1 MNFAVSQSVNFSDIK
16 YGIPKLRSDNY
27 KIWKERVLLHLGCM
41 DVDYAIKKKEPSVI
55 TETNTSDAVDL
66 CEKWETSNHLFVTF
80 IKTNIYTSTQGS
92 IDQHDNVKDLLKS
105 IDE

>member
-1 MNFAVSQSVNFSDIK
+1 MFALAKHDIYSVLNCDDEHVFLNFAVSQSVNFSDIK

-55 TETNTSDAVDL
+55 TETHH
-66 CEKWETSNHLFVTF
+66 K
-80 IKTNIYTSTQGS
+80 IPSTTL
-92 IDQHDNVKDLLKS
+92 IPREINL
-105 IDE
+105 